1 MYYTVAL
8 AKEHKNKKINVC
20 KPMNTKFNELLER
33 FYQATT
39 EAEKNTI
46 YGEME
51 GYAYSFRRDYSCYDV
66 DMYVVL
72 YKCAK
77 TDEQREH
84 ALQNIQDVIDEDAF
98 QTHEELIENLRQFV
112 SITGSLKEE
121 DEKKFDTIC
130 MQAFDF
136 FDKQLQWSYDQAMCG
151 QADFI
156 PDVPLGV
163 AERERREVAEIIA
176 STGMRNLESYQAAA
190 SVLGLWNLSCEYISQ
205 LFLKKK
211 KSVKICLI
219 LQFWL

>member
-8 AKEHKNKKINVC
+8 AKEHKNKKINIST
-20 KPMNTKFNELLER
+20 KMNSKFEKLLDR

-66 DMYVVL
+66 DMYVAL

-98 QTHEELIENLRQFV
+98 QYHDELIENLRQFV
-112 SITGSLKEE
+112 SIIDSLKEE

-136 FDKQLQWSYDQAMCG
+136 FDKQLQWSYNQAMCG
-151 QADFI
+151 QAGFI

-205 LFLKKK
+205 LFLKIKK
-211 KSVKICLI
+211 FAKICLI

>member
-1 MYYTVAL
+1 MYYTIAAL
-8 AKEHKNKKINVC
+8 EKEYKNKKIYKSNF
-20 KPMNTKFNELLER
+20 MNTKFNELLEH

-39 EAEKNTI
+39 ESEKNTI

-51 GYAYSFRRDYSCYDV
+51 EYAYFFRRDYSCYDV
-66 DMYVVL
+66 DMYIAL

-98 QTHEELIENLRQFV
+98 QYHDELIENLRQFV
-112 SITGSLKEE
+112 SIRDSLKEE

-130 MQAFDF
+130 MKAFDF

-163 AERERREVAEIIA
+163 AERERREVAEIIV
-176 STGMRNLESYQAAA
+176 STDMRNLESYQAAA
-190 SVLGLWNLSCEYISQ
+190 SVLGLWNLSREKCSR
-205 LFLKKK
+205 LFL
-211 KSVKICLI
+211 
-219 LQFWL
+219 

>member
-1 MYYTVAL
+1 MSTY
-8 AKEHKNKKINVC
+8 
-20 KPMNTKFNELLER
+20 FNELLER
-33 FYQATT
+33 FYQASND
-39 EAEKNTI
+39 AEKSEI
-46 YGEME
+46 YDAME
-51 GYAYSFRRDYSCYDV
+51 EYAYSFRRDYSCYDV
-66 DMYVVL
+66 DMYVAL

-98 QTHEELIENLRQFV
+98 QSHEELIENLRQFV
-112 SITGSLKEE
+112 SIIGSLKEE
-121 DEKKFDTIC
+121 DEGKFDTIC

-136 FDKQLQWSYDQAMCG
+136 FDKQLQWSYDQAMSG

-190 SVLGLWNLSCEYISQ
+190 SVLGL
-205 LFLKKK
+205 
-211 KSVKICLI
+211 
-219 LQFWL
+219 

>member
-1 MYYTVAL
+1 
-8 AKEHKNKKINVC
+8 
-20 KPMNTKFNELLER
+20 MNSKFEKLLEH
-33 FYQATT
+33 
-39 EAEKNTI
+39 EKNTI

-66 DMYVVL
+66 DMYVAL

-112 SITGSLKEE
+112 SIIDSLKEE

-205 LFLKKK
+205 LFLKMKK
-211 KSVKICLI
+211 FAKICLI

>member
-1 MYYTVAL
+1 MSTY
-8 AKEHKNKKINVC
+8 
-20 KPMNTKFNELLER
+20 FNELLER
-33 FYQATT
+33 FYQANT
-39 EAEKNTI
+39 EEEKNTI

-66 DMYVVL
+66 DMYVAL

-98 QTHEELIENLRQFV
+98 QSHEELIENLRQFV
-112 SITGSLKEE
+112 SIIGSLKEE
-121 DEKKFDTIC
+121 DEGKFDTIC

-156 PDVPLGV
+156 PDAPLGV

-190 SVLGLWNLSCEYISQ
+190 SVLGLWNLSCEHFSQ
-205 LFLKKK
+205 LFL
-211 KSVKICLI
+211 L
-219 LQFWL
+219 

>member
-1 MYYTVAL
+1 MEYFGNVDSIEQLKADYL
-8 AKEHKNKKINVC
+8 KYLNKWKGSDMMTEVR
-20 KPMNTKFNELLER
+20 KQYEELLET
-33 FYQATT
+33 FYQANNDAVRSVIF
-39 EAEKNTI
+39 E
-46 YGEME
+46 EME
-51 GYAYSFRRDYSCYDV
+51 EYAYSYRPDYTCYDM
-66 DMYVVL
+66 DMYVAL

-98 QTHEELIENLRQFV
+98 QSHEELIENLRQFV
-112 SITGSLKEE
+112 SIIGSLKEE

-176 STGMRNLESYQAAA
+176 STGMRNLESYQACA
-190 SVLGLWNLSCEYISQ
+190 SVLGL
-205 LFLKKK
+205 
-211 KSVKICLI
+211 
-219 LQFWL
+219 

>member
-1 MYYTVAL
+1 MNMYYTIAL
-8 AKEHKNKKINVC
+8 AREHTNKKI
-20 KPMNTKFNELLER
+20 KFNIMSNYFNDLLET
-33 FYQATT
+33 FYQANNDAVRSVIF
-39 EAEKNTI
+39 E
-46 YGEME
+46 EME
-51 GYAYSFRRDYSCYDV
+51 EYAYSYRPDYTCYDM
-66 DMYVVL
+66 DMYVAL

-77 TDEQREH
+77 TSQQRKHVLEH
-84 ALQNIQDVIDEDAF
+84 IQSIVDEDAF
-98 QTHEELIENLRQFV
+98 QSHEELIENLRQFV

-121 DEKKFDTIC
+121 DEKEFDTIC

-190 SVLGLWNLSCEYISQ
+190 SVLGL
-205 LFLKKK
+205 
-211 KSVKICLI
+211 
-219 LQFWL
+219 

>member
-1 MYYTVAL
+1 
-8 AKEHKNKKINVC
+8 
-20 KPMNTKFNELLER
+20 MNTKFNELLER

-66 DMYVVL
+66 

-190 SVLGLWNLSCEYISQ
+190 SVLGL
-205 LFLKKK
+205 
-211 KSVKICLI
+211 
-219 LQFWL
+219 

>member
-1 MYYTVAL
+1 MMCLRVGTV
-8 AKEHKNKKINVC
+8 NKYIKSKTMVQYFSN
-20 KPMNTKFNELLER
+20 LLEC
-33 FYQATT
+33 FNQASNDVVRNIIF
-39 EAEKNTI
+39 E
-46 YGEME
+46 EME
-51 GYAYSFRRDYSCYDV
+51 EYAYSYRPDYTCYDM
-66 DMYVVL
+66 DMYVAL

-77 TDEQREH
+77 TSQQKKHVLEH
-84 ALQNIQDVIDEDAF
+84 IQSIIDEDAF
-98 QTHEELIENLRQFV
+98 QYHDELIENLRQFV
-112 SITGSLKEE
+112 SIIGFLKEE
-121 DEKKFDTIC
+121 DEKEFDTIC

-205 LFLKKK
+205 LFL
-211 KSVKICLI
+211 
-219 LQFWL
+219 